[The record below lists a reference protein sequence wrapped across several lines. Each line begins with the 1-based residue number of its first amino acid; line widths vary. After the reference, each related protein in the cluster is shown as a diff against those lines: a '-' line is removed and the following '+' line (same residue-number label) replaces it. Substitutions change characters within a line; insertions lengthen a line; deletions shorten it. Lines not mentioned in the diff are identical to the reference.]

1 MKNFYAHLQRIF
13 EKITFVFTAVIS
25 NSITFMLALIIVI
38 FWLANRNIL
47 TSPINQTIGDVINSI
62 IFLTLFI
69 IQKAFNHFTASL
81 HLKINELVFS
91 TKTAN
96 NVVLNVETKTELEI
110 IELQKKYNE
119 LVKQLKIEDDEINII
134 IAVEP

>member
-13 EKITFVFTAVIS
+13 EKITFAFTAVIS
-25 NSITFMLALIIVI
+25 NSITFMLALIMVI

-69 IQKAFNHFTASL
+69 I
-81 HLKINELVFS
+81 
-91 TKTAN
+91 
-96 NVVLNVETKTELEI
+96 
-110 IELQKKYNE
+110 
-119 LVKQLKIEDDEINII
+119 
-134 IAVEP
+134 